1 MTWTTP
7 QDIRERWIGD
17 DAPDNDELLRALIAD
32 AEAVILSSYPAI
44 QSRINAATLSQA
56 VVTMVTCRMVS
67 RVLRN
72 PESASYISQ
81 TTGPFSQS
89 RNLGQTDIWL
99 TADEEEL
106 LAPTKAAGKAFN
118 IDLAPN
124 AGQYLPGA
132 ILITG
137 NGYIEGQPY
146 PDVERMDDFED
157 D

>member
-17 DAPDNDELLRALIAD
+17 DKPENDELLRALISD

-44 QSRINAATLSQA
+44 QDRITNATLSQA

-72 PESASYISQ
+72 PENASYISQ
-81 TTGPFSQS
+81 TTGPFTQA
-89 RNLGQTDIWL
+89 RNLGQTDLWL
-99 TADEEEL
+99 TPDEEEM
-106 LAPTKAAGKAFN
+106 LAPKRQPGAYSV
-118 IDLAPN
+118 DLAPN
-124 AGQYLPGA
+124 AGYGLPNL

-137 NGYIEGQPY
+137 NGYVEGEPR
-146 PDVERMDDFED
+146 PPHLAIIVDED
-157 D
+157 

>member
-17 DAPDNDELLRALIAD
+17 DKPDNDELLRALIAD

-44 QSRINAATLSQA
+44 QTRINNATLSQA

-81 TTGPFSQS
+81 TTGPFTQS

-99 TADEEEL
+99 TSDEEEL
-106 LAPTKAAGKAFN
+106 LAPTNTSGRAFSV
-118 IDLAPN
+118 DLAPK
-124 AGQYLPGA
+124 AGDGGDI
-132 ILITG
+132 ILLTG
-137 NGYIEGQPY
+137 NSYVEGEPR
-146 PDVERMDDFED
+146 PPHLEIVVDDD
-157 D
+157 